1 MDIITIDK
9 NNSAE
14 YVEKKSRFIADI
26 IKVGSIEEAKIAL
39 NDIKKKYHD
48 AKHHCFAYRVLEDNS
63 ISERQSDDGEPS
75 GTAGMPLLNILQK
88 KEIVNCI
95 IIVTRYFGG
104 ILLGTGGLTHAYNEA
119 GILALEKCYLKKYSY
134 GYELEVV
141 VKYESNEEF
150 KYLCNKNNFKII
162 KTDYTDSVKYIL
174 ELTENQYEIFKKI
187 KETGDSVSKIESCEE
202 KSRKYVEND

>member
-1 MDIITIDK
+1 MDIITIDN

-26 IKVGSIEEAKIAL
+26 IKVDSIEEAKIVL
-39 NDIKKKYHD
+39 NNIKKKYHD
-48 AKHHCFAYRVLEDNS
+48 AKHHCFAYRVLDENS
-63 ISERQSDDGEPS
+63 ICERQSDDGEPS

-95 IIVTRYFGG
+95 IVVTRYFGG

-119 GILALEKCYLKKYSY
+119 GILALEKCNLKKYSY
-134 GYELEVV
+134 GYEIEVI
-141 VKYESNEEF
+141 VKYEGNEEF
-150 KYLCNKNNFKII
+150 KYLCNKNNFKIVN
-162 KTDYTDSVKYIL
+162 TEYTDNVKYIL
-174 ELTENQYEIFKKI
+174 ELTENQYELFRNI
-187 KETGDSVSKIESCEE
+187 KETGDSLSKIESFKE